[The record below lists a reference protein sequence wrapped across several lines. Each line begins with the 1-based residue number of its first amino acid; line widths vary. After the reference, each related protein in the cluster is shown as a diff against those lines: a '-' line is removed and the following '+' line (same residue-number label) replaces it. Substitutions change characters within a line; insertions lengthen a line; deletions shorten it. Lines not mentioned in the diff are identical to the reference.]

1 MENNIQ
7 KINFTKMHGCKN
19 DYLYIDCTKNELINP
34 AEVSVKLS
42 DRHTGIGSDGI
53 ILICPSQVAD
63 FRMRIFNADG
73 SEAEMCGNG
82 IRCVGKFIYDF
93 GLTDKEEVRIETGV
107 RSVEEEITGIIP
119 ESRIK
124 VLQLKVETGKVTAA
138 TVDMGK
144 PILTPSEI
152 PVVSAKDK
160 FINEPIN
167 IEGKDWYFTC
177 VSMGNPHSVTF
188 VDDTKSLDL
197 PAIGPKFEFNEIF
210 PKRTNTE
217 FIKVISRTE
226 LEMRVWERGSGETLA
241 CGTGACASAYAA
253 ILIWLKMR

>member
-1 MENNIQ
+1 MENNRQIV
-7 KINFTKMHGCKN
+7 NFTKMHGCKN

-42 DRHTGIGSDGI
+42 DRHIGIGSDGI
-53 ILICPSQVAD
+53 ILICPSNVAD

-82 IRCVGKFIYDF
+82 IRCVGKFVYDF
-93 GLTDKEEVRIETGV
+93 GLTDKEEVCIETGV

-124 VLQLKVETGKVTAA
+124 VLQLKVETEKVTAA

-144 PILTPSEI
+144 PVLTPSEI
-152 PVVSAKDK
+152 PVVLAKDE

-167 IEGKDWYFTC
+167 IEGKDW
-177 VSMGNPHSVTF
+177 
-188 VDDTKSLDL
+188 
-197 PAIGPKFEFNEIF
+197 
-210 PKRTNTE
+210 
-217 FIKVISRTE
+217 
-226 LEMRVWERGSGETLA
+226 
-241 CGTGACASAYAA
+241 
-253 ILIWLKMR
+253 